1 MSIDG
6 PTACPSLVPS
16 RDEPEPKKAMEED
29 EEKATGR
36 SESVEEVVW
45 VHWIGDEYVEFTVHR
60 FCGGTPWAI
69 AARKLT
75 LSFSL
80 Q

>member
-1 MSIDG
+1 MQSLAEKAPPLNQAGSRSSLCSIASSTMSIDG

-16 RDEPEPKKAMEED
+16 REEEPDSKKAMDED

-45 VHWIGDEYVEFTVHR
+45 VHWSGDE
-60 FCGGTPWAI
+60 
-69 AARKLT
+69 
-75 LSFSL
+75 
-80 Q
+80 